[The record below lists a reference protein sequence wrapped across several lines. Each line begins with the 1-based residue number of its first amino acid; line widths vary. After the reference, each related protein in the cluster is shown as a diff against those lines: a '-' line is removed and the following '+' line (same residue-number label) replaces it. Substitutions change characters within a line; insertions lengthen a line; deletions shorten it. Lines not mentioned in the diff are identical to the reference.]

1 MTSLDALAHLLL
13 GTPGSSQTSESVI
26 FFLRSITNTS
36 DVAKPYARAM
46 NVTVEVQVDMEV
58 MTKYLARIC
67 KCIEVNAQNTSKTKN
82 TVQVGRIVRENV
94 KHKLQKRV
102 ALLRE

>member
-13 GTPGSSQTSESVI
+13 GTPCPSQTSQSVI

-46 NVTVEVQVDMEV
+46 NVTVEVQVDTEV

-67 KCIEVNAQNTSKTKN
+67 MCIEVNALNTSNTKN
-82 TVQVGRIVRENV
+82 TVQVGKIVRENL
-94 KHKLQKRV
+94 KHNLP
-102 ALLRE
+102 